1 MFSIKNKL
9 LVLKPNIY
17 LLIPSNSIISFKEIF
32 KNDGLKTKIHA
43 IISNKV
49 IQLFFKGYLITE
61 TGLSF
66 IEIIPI
72 FDLISDIGVHNFWA
86 NALKIEWD
94 YANIINN
101 FDCPIIE
108 KDVDDIHR
116 DIFLNTDPSR
126 GYNSSYHD
134 KVSSNPHSVTLDIS
148 TSFNNSRV
156 INEADVST
164 NLEDDSLTSL
174 NPIKSSTPDLVKK
187 D

>member
-1 MFSIKNKL
+1 MFSINNKL

-72 FDLISDIGVHNFWA
+72 FDLISDIGVHNF
-86 NALKIEWD
+86 
-94 YANIINN
+94 
-101 FDCPIIE
+101 
-108 KDVDDIHR
+108 
-116 DIFLNTDPSR
+116 
-126 GYNSSYHD
+126 
-134 KVSSNPHSVTLDIS
+134 
-148 TSFNNSRV
+148 
-156 INEADVST
+156 
-164 NLEDDSLTSL
+164 
-174 NPIKSSTPDLVKK
+174 
-187 D
+187 